1 MSRTIHLAIFSNG
14 TRPAHYTVFIPTG
27 DAGKIGKLIHVTGT
41 TATGF
46 FLEFKHNYDFNLT
59 QRKHQLIL
67 LAQVNAQYITDTVG
81 TRQQS
86 ADTIARD

>member
-1 MSRTIHLAIFSNG
+1 MSRTIYLAIFSNG
-14 TRPAHYTVFIPTG
+14 TRLAHYAVFIPTG
-27 DAGKIGKLIHVTGT
+27 DAGKMGKLIHVTGT

-46 FLEFKHNYDFNLT
+46 FLEFKRNYDFNLT

-81 TRQQS
+81 TGQQS
-86 ADTIARD
+86 ADTIA